1 MKDVTSKPIAKTA
14 APASI
19 YRIKAGPEVVT
30 KFRNRRFDDKK
41 KKASSRYCRDQGKSP
56 EEVE

>member
-1 MKDVTSKPIAKTA
+1 MKDVIRKPIAKTT

-41 KKASSRYCRDQGKSP
+41 KKASSRYCRDQGKNP

>member
-1 MKDVTSKPIAKTA
+1 MKDITSKPIAKTNA
-14 APASI
+14 RTGV

-30 KFRNRRFDDKK
+30 KFHNRSFEDKK
-41 KKASSRYCRDQGKSP
+41 KKASSRYCRDQGKNP

>member
-1 MKDVTSKPIAKTA
+1 MKDVTSKPIAKTTA
-14 APASI
+14 RTSV

-56 EEVE
+56 EEVD